1 MSTEQTLTRG
11 TRVEITDLNHE
22 WYGFKGEVLDTELG
36 VLVTFERW
44 ESSIV
49 TPDQLKVIE
58 QPEPT
63 VGQLVDAMHQ
73 EIERVC
79 ERKTWA
85 IMSLTIQT
93 LPINR
98 EHAVI
103 VRFYNNEALRERG
116 DTPQAALRAM
126 IERLREIGGDK

>member
-1 MSTEQTLTRG
+1 MSTEQALAKG
-11 TRVEITDLNHE
+11 TRVDEDKRHE
-22 WYGFKGEVLDTELG
+22 AVLAHLEQASKIGATWPAWKQTLLG
-36 VLVTFERW
+36 GTARMD
-44 ESSIV
+44 
-49 TPDQLKVIE
+49 P
-58 QPEPT
+58 PEPT
-63 VGQLVDAMHQ
+63 IGQLVDAMQ
-73 EIERVC
+73 AEIERVC